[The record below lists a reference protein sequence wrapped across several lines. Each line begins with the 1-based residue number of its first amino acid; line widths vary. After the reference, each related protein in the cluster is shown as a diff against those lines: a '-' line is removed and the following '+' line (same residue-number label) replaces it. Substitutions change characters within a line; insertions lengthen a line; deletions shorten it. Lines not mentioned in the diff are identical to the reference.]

1 MSSRARSEAGT
12 GSIESD
18 AAPSSGSCHRCKRTL
33 DASAAKVEGHWYG
46 NAECA
51 RGEGCP
57 LETSRPVPEEDLW
70 VMPRRHL
77 AKRRPI
83 ELRTS
88 GDAEEPPRRSA
99 LPFKS

>member
-1 MSSRARSEAGT
+1 MS
-12 GSIESD
+12 GSSSFEDISAE
-18 AAPSSGSCHRCKRTL
+18 AAPSSGSCYRCKRTL
-33 DASAAKVEGHWYG
+33 DAAAAKVDGHWYG

-57 LETSRPVPEEDLW
+57 LETSRPVADEDLW

-83 ELRTS
+83 ELRDS
-88 GDAEEPPRRSA
+88 KAAETTPRRSA